1 MKNFFEK
8 LKNFF
13 GGTEISEPSKNETIV
28 EVKPQVTEKKT
39 SAKPS
44 KSKKK
49 TTEEVPTITLDTVT
63 ITASKISSTSNDTDV
78 RGPEHQ

>member
-1 MKNFFEK
+1 MKNLFEN

-13 GGTEISEPSKNETIV
+13 VGTEKNEATKNETIV
-28 EVKPQVTEKKT
+28 EVKPVVNEKKPT
-39 SAKPS
+39 SKPS

-49 TTEEVPTITLDTVT
+49 TTEEIPTITLDTVT

-78 RGPEHQ
+78 RGPEQK